1 MQVLPIFQNAALDPE
16 LTRLMGEALD
26 SATMRL
32 PGPTS
37 RIIQE
42 GMANRIVEA
51 ARQGERDVNRLR
63 AAGLSWANGGDD

>member
-1 MQVLPIFQNAALDPE
+1 MQVPPIFQNAALDPE
-16 LTRLMGEALD
+16 LTRLMVQALD
-26 SATMRL
+26 SATMHL

-51 ARQGERDVNRLR
+51 ARNGERDVNRLR

>member
-1 MQVLPIFQNAALDPE
+1 
-16 LTRLMGEALD
+16 MGEALD
-26 SATMRL
+26 SATMQL

-42 GMANRIVEA
+42 GMANRIVDA